1 MKMIIAAAALAT
13 LIASPALA
21 QSYDRDTGVAAPGSV
36 YHWPVYNG
44 NAGLIQGNRAARHV
58 LPSESFAQGPGAF
71 VYHWPVYDGNGRL
84 INDTWE

>member
-13 LIASPALA
+13 LITSPALA
-21 QSYDRDTGVAAPGSV
+21 QSYDRDTAPGSV

-44 NAGLIQGNRAARHV
+44 NDRLIHGNRAARHV